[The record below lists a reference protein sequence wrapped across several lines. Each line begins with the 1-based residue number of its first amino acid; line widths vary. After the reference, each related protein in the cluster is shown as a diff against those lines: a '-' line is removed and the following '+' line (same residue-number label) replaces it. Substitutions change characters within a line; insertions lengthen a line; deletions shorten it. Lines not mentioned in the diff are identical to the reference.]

1 MFAETD
7 YSVSYILDSSHSL
20 RNRPLMVTSMRNI
33 FVTSLEQVPLE
44 EQKIEVV
51 ERKGLGHPDTMCDSI
66 MNEVSVNLSKE
77 YLDKTGYILHH
88 NIDKSLLAAG
98 EVETRFGGGLVKKP
112 MKLIFGDRA
121 TFKAGDV
128 DIPVE
133 EIAIKTAKEWFR
145 RNLRFVDPDKHV
157 TYQVEIQP
165 GSSALTDIFK
175 RGGKV
180 LDANDTS
187 AAVGWAPLTKT
198 ERAVLMTENYLNSD
212 GFKGRFPETGEDIKV
227 MGLRK
232 GDELGLTVS
241 MAYVDRLIRDEKEYF
256 RRKAEALED
265 VDQFVRENNNFEK
278 THVQLNTLDV
288 SGRGEDGAYLTV
300 LGTSADGADS
310 GQVGRGNRVNGLI
323 SLNRPQCS
331 EAAAG
336 KNPVSHV
343 GKIYNLL
350 THKIANEIHSQVPE
364 AREVYVW
371 MLSKIGHP
379 IDQPTVAA
387 VQMIADSSVAFDGIR
402 KAAVEVV
409 EYELENIDK
418 FCMDLAFGKTPVC

>member
-1 MFAETD
+1 
-7 YSVSYILDSSHSL
+7 
-20 RNRPLMVTSMRNI
+20 MRNI
-33 FVTSLEQVPLE
+33 IVAALNQVPLE
-44 EQKIEVV
+44 NQRIEVI
-51 ERKGLGHPDTMCDSI
+51 ERKGLGHPDTICDSI
-66 MNEVSVNLSKE
+66 MNEVSVSLSKE
-77 YLDKTGYILHH
+77 YMKKTGTILHH

-98 EVETRFGGGLVKKP
+98 QVETRYKGGVIKKP

-121 TFKAGDV
+121 TYKIDGDE
-128 DIPVE
+128 IPVE
-133 EIAIKTAKEWFR
+133 EIAVQTAKEWFK
-145 RNLRFVDPDKHV
+145 RNLRFVDPDMHV
-157 TYQVEIQP
+157 VYQVEIQP

-180 LDANDTS
+180 LEANDTS

-198 ERAVLMTENYLNSD
+198 EMAVLKTENYVNSKE
-212 GFKGRFPETGEDIKV
+212 FKKNFPESGEDIKV

-232 GDELGLTVS
+232 DDELELVIS
-241 MAYVDRLIRDEKEYF
+241 MAFVDRFIENEKQYF
-256 RRKAEALED
+256 ERKSEILENIYR
-265 VDQFVRENNNFEK
+265 FVKDTNNFSK
-278 THVQLNTLDV
+278 TQVQLNTLDTP
-288 SGRGEDGAYLTV
+288 GRGIGGIYLTV

-350 THKIANEIHSQVPE
+350 TFRIANEIHRQVPD
-364 AREVYVW
+364 AKEVYVW
-371 MLSKIGHP
+371 LLSKIGQP

-387 VQMIADSSVAFDGIR
+387 VQIIPDKRVAFERINR
-402 KAAVEVV
+402 EAEKVV
-409 EYELENIDK
+409 DCELKNIEK
-418 FCMDLAFGKTPVC
+418 FCMDLAMGKMPVC

>member
-1 MFAETD
+1 MR
-7 YSVSYILDSSHSL
+7 SIV
-20 RNRPLMVTSMRNI
+20 VT
-33 FVTSLEQVPLE
+33 TLEQVPLE
-44 EQKIEVV
+44 KQKIEVV
-51 ERKGLGHPDTMCDSI
+51 ERKGLGHPDTMCDCI
-66 MNEVSVNLSKE
+66 MNEVSVSLSKE
-77 YLDKTGYILHH
+77 YLDKTGAIMHH

-98 EVETRFGGGLVKKP
+98 EVETRFTGGVVKKP

-121 TFKAGDV
+121 TFKIDEV
-128 DIPVE
+128 EIPVE
-133 EIAIKTAKEWFR
+133 EIAVQTAKEWFKK
-145 RNLRFVDPDKHV
+145 NLRFVNPDEHL
-157 TYQVEIQP
+157 TYQIEIQP

-180 LDANDTS
+180 LKANDTS

-198 ERAVLMTENYLNSD
+198 EKAVLTTENYLNSKE
-212 GFKGRFPETGEDIKV
+212 FKRKFPETGEDIKV

-232 GDELGLTVS
+232 NDDLELTIS
-241 MAYVDRLIRDEKEYF
+241 MAFVDRLIENEKQYF
-256 RRKAEALED
+256 EKKDAALED
-265 VDQFVRENNNFEK
+265 ASKFIKKNNNFEK
-278 THVQLNTLDV
+278 MQVQLNTLDV
-288 SGRGEDGAYLTV
+288 PGRGVDGVYLTV

-350 THKIANEIHSQVPE
+350 THKIANKVHQQVPE
-364 AREVYVW
+364 AKEVYVW

-379 IDQPTVAA
+379 IDEPTVAA
-387 VQMIADSSVAFDGIR
+387 VQIIADSDKPFEKMR
-402 KAAVEVV
+402 KEAEQVV
-409 EYELENIDK
+409 DYELENIDK
-418 FCMDLAFGKTPVC
+418 FCMDLAQGKIPVC

>member
-1 MFAETD
+1 
-7 YSVSYILDSSHSL
+7 
-20 RNRPLMVTSMRNI
+20 MRNI
-33 FVTSLEQVPLE
+33 FVTSLQQVPLE

-98 EVETRFGGGLVKKP
+98 AVDTRFGGGMIRKP

-121 TFKAGDV
+121 TYKAGEV
-128 DIPVE
+128 DIPVK
-133 EIAIKTAKEWFR
+133 EIAIETAKEWFR

-157 TYQVEIQP
+157 VYQVEIQP
-165 GSSALTDIFK
+165 GSSALADIFK

-198 ERAVLMTENYLNSD
+198 ERAVLMTENYLNSED
-212 GFKGRFPETGEDIKV
+212 FKSRFPETGEDIKV

-256 RRKAEALED
+256 RRKAEALGD
-265 VDQFVRENNNFEK
+265 LDRFVRENNNFEK

-350 THKIANEIHSQVPE
+350 THKIANEIHSKVPE
-364 AREVYVW
+364 TREVYVW

-387 VQMIADSSVAFDGIR
+387 VQMIADSGVAFDGIR
-402 KAAVEVV
+402 KAAAEVV